1 MEKLQRPFNVL
12 KKHLLEHYNLTFD
25 SDLSLLEQEKDVFCF
40 GRFFFD
46 TRKSVY
52 GMIDVHHK
60 EIVYEIGDYERT
72 QGKGFVVFS
81 TINSKLETIT
91 Y

>member
-1 MEKLQRPFNVL
+1 MENLKRPFNVL
-12 KKHLLEHYNLTFD
+12 KKHLLEQHNLTFN
-25 SDLSLLEQEKDVFCF
+25 SDLILLEQEKDVFCF

-52 GMIDVHHK
+52 GMIDVHQK

-72 QGKGFVVFS
+72 QGEGFVVFS
-81 TINSKLETIT
+81 TIESKLETIK

>member
-1 MEKLQRPFNVL
+1 MENLKRPFNVL
-12 KKHLLEHYNLTFD
+12 KKHLLKHHNLTFN

-46 TRKSVY
+46 AKKSVY
-52 GMIDVHHK
+52 GIIDVHQK

-81 TINSKLETIT
+81 TINSKLEQLT

>member
-1 MEKLQRPFNVL
+1 MENLKRPFNIL
-12 KKHLLEHYNLTFD
+12 KKHLLEHHNLTFN
-25 SDLSLLEQEKDVFCF
+25 SDLSLLEKEGVLCF

-46 TRKSVY
+46 TKKSVY
-52 GMIDVHHK
+52 GMIDVNQK
-60 EIVYEIGDYERT
+60 EIVYEVSDYVRT
-72 QGKGFVVFS
+72 QGKGFVVFN

>member
-1 MEKLQRPFNVL
+1 MKNLKRPFNIL
-12 KKHLLEHYNLTFD
+12 KKHLLEHHNLTFD
-25 SDLSLLEQEKDVFCF
+25 SDLSLLEQEKGVFCF

-46 TRKSVY
+46 TKKSVC
-52 GMIDVHHK
+52 GTIDVNQK

-72 QGKGFVVFS
+72 QGKEFVVFN
-81 TINSKLETIT
+81 TFNSKLETIT

>member
-1 MEKLQRPFNVL
+1 MKKLQRPFNVL
-12 KKHLLEHYNLTFD
+12 KKHLLEHHNLTFN

-40 GRFFFD
+40 ERFFFN
-46 TRKSVY
+46 TKVSIY
-52 GMIDVHHK
+52 GIIDVHRK
-60 EIVYEIGDYERT
+60 EIVYEIGDYERK